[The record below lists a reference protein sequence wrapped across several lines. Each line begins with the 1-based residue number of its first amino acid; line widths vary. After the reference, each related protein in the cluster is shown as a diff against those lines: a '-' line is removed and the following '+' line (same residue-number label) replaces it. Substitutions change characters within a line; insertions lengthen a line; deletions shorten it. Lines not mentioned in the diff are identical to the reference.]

1 MQLPI
6 EWLPT
11 QGAAEQLIV
20 MLHGVGG
27 SGADMAP
34 LAQAL
39 RIQFPQAALLAPDA
53 PHAFDGGGVGHAGRQ
68 WFSVVG
74 ITEANRAERIQAA
87 LPPLWS
93 WLRRTQDRLRV
104 PPVATA
110 IAGFSQG
117 GILALE
123 SAVGNDGLAGRVLA
137 FSARFGTLPEEAP
150 RHTTL
155 HLFHG
160 GADGVIPV
168 AQARAAM
175 ERLAALQGDATIDI
189 AEGVGHLL
197 HPVLLNCALHRLK
210 SHIPLR
216 TWQAALGGAA
226 AVPANPKPNP
236 QPTDD

>member
-6 EWLPT
+6 EWLPE
-11 QGAAEQLIV
+11 QGRAEQLIV

-39 RIQFPQAALLAPDA
+39 RAQFPQAALLAPDA
-53 PHAFDGGGVGHAGRQ
+53 PHAFDGGGAGHAGRQ
-68 WFSVVG
+68 WFSILD
-74 ITEANRAERIQAA
+74 ITEDNRAGRIQAA
-87 LPPLWS
+87 LPSLWS

-117 GILALE
+117 GILAME

-137 FSARFGTLPEEAP
+137 FSARFGTLPDEAP

-160 GADGVIPV
+160 EADAVVPV
-168 AQARAAM
+168 AHARAAI

-210 SHIPLR
+210 THIPLR
-216 TWQAALGGAA
+216 TWQAALGAAGAR
-226 AVPANPKPNP
+226 PPI
-236 QPTDD
+236 PTDD